1 MHSSKERKNTTTMES
16 VNHGQSTQ
24 EELGEVM
31 NNLQRGL
38 NSASSLEVLIQNRSG
53 SNAQILIEDIKSCF
67 SRAMTTLNSSN
78 LANDF
83 LNQLQLPY
91 ANSQNISIHSNPVR
105 SRPRVEANSQE
116 KIFLDNPDDCYAW
129 SLYGQKEIRNSKY
142 PRFYYVCAHKEDLD
156 CHATKTVLP
165 LEGDSAIYEIIY
177 SGQHTCMQFANEDGF
192 LNSQPRISSNS
203 KDSYASSS
211 DA

>member
-1 MHSSKERKNTTTMES
+1 MES

-38 NSASSLEVLIQNRSG
+38 NSASSLEVLIQDRSE
-53 SNAQILIEDIKSCF
+53 SNAQILIQDIKSCF

-78 LANDF
+78 LANEF

-91 ANSQNISIHSNPVR
+91 GNSENISIQSNPVR

-116 KIFLDNPDDCYAW
+116 KLFLDNPDDCYAW
-129 SLYGQKEIRNSKY
+129 SMYGQKEIRNSIY
-142 PRFYYVCAHKEDLD
+142 PRFYYVCAHKEHLD
-156 CHATKTVLP
+156 CHATKTVLR
-165 LEGDSAIYEIIY
+165 LEGDSPMYEIIY
-177 SGQHTCMQFANEDGF
+177 SGQHTCMQFANEEGF
-192 LNSQPRISSNS
+192 LNSQPRISFSS
-203 KDSYASSS
+203 KGSYPSSS